1 MPPIEPENEV
11 SVKICFGGS
20 QVRPPSIDRA
30 KNVCDLNEREWMAPW
45 SEACV
50 LPPGVR
56 IRSHVAYTRFES
68 CGSAVIDSLSRPF
81 VLSAVTSIGS
91 LQESPPVVD

>member
-1 MPPIEPENEV
+1 MPPIEPENDV
-11 SVKICFGGS
+11 SVNSCRGGC
-20 QVRPPSIDRA
+20 QVRPPSIERA
-30 KNVCDLNEREWMAPW
+30 KNVCDLNDREWMAPW
-45 SEACV
+45 SDACV

-56 IRSHVAYTRFES
+56 ILSQVAYTRFES

-91 LQESPPVVD
+91 PHVSPPLV